1 MVGNILEVVIENEI
15 YGFNSEEV
23 KYILT
28 IPSITPVPLSDK
40 SVLGV
45 IVINGQVISVIDLGV
60 VLRDNKININGEKAK
75 LIIFK
80 NEAFVVDEVL
90 DIEEVDKDNLE
101 IIDEDFI
108 HGFYKDKEY
117 LVQLLNVENIL
128 KSLKID
134 IFKPITV
141 DTIEENINNNNK
153 NVSNDY
159 IRALFFKV
167 EDEKFAINIE
177 SLRELI
183 FVPEITFVANNDV
196 LGVITLREEVITIL
210 DMNKLLGFKSK
221 KPTKKSRI
229 LITSYENKAIGF
241 LVDEVEEVKNVYL
254 NKLEEANIL
263 LNEMINFIYKDENE
277 VVSIISID
285 ELRKLIREHSIK
297 NKKEEKKEK
306 VLGENMR
313 EVTVFKIDNE
323 EYAFD
328 IEDVQEIIR
337 YDTITPIPNA
347 PKYVEGVLNLRGAVI
362 PIISLPKRL
371 DYKCDI
377 NDKTKIIVY
386 SINNEN
392 IGFIVDDVS
401 EILFVE
407 DKYISKATNSEAIFD
422 EIINLD
428 DGKRVILKI
437 KVKNLISNDLLD
449 KIKMIKE
456 NSG

>member
-1 MVGNILEVVIENEI
+1 MLENILKVVIEDEI

-23 KYILT
+23 KFILT
-28 IPSITPVPLSDK
+28 IPAITHVPLSDK

-45 IVINGQVISVIDLGV
+45 SVINGQVISVIDLGV
-60 VLRDNKININGEKAK
+60 VLRDKKTNINSEKAK
-75 LIIFK
+75 LIVFR

-90 DIEEVDKDNLE
+90 DIVEVDKENLE
-101 IIDEDFI
+101 IVDEDFI
-108 HGFYKDKEY
+108 YGFYKDKDY
-117 LVQLLNVENIL
+117 LVQLLNTKNIL
-128 KSLKID
+128 KNLKID
-134 IFKPITV
+134 TFEPVVIDIV
-141 DTIEENINNNNK
+141 EENINNNK
-153 NVSNDY
+153 NINNDY

-196 LGVITLREEVITIL
+196 LGVITLRDEVITLL
-210 DMNKLLGFKSK
+210 DMNKFLGFKSK
-221 KPTKKSRI
+221 KPDEKSRV
-229 LITSYENKAIGF
+229 LIAFYENKAIGF

-254 NKLEEANIL
+254 NKLEEADAL
-263 LNEMINFIYKDENE
+263 SNEMIESIYKDENE

-285 ELRKLIREHSIK
+285 EIRKLVREHSIE
-297 NKKEEKKEK
+297 NKKEEKEE
-306 VLGENMR
+306 VVEESMR

-328 IEDVQEIIR
+328 IEEVQEIIR
-337 YDTITPIPNA
+337 YDTITPIPDA
-347 PKYVEGVLNLRGAVI
+347 PQYVEGVLNLRGAVI

-371 DYKCDI
+371 GYECNI
-377 NDKTKIIVY
+377 TDKTKIIVC
-386 SINNEN
+386 SIDNEN
-392 IGFIVDDVS
+392 IGFIVDDVN

-407 DKYISKATNSEAIFD
+407 DKYISKATNDESVFD

-449 KIKMIKE
+449 KIKMIRE
-456 NSG
+456 NNG

>member
-1 MVGNILEVVIENEI
+1 MISLQRVQRLLE
-15 YGFNSEEV
+15 
-23 KYILT
+23 K
-28 IPSITPVPLSDK
+28 
-40 SVLGV
+40 
-45 IVINGQVISVIDLGV
+45 
-60 VLRDNKININGEKAK
+60 
-75 LIIFK
+75 
-80 NEAFVVDEVL
+80 
-90 DIEEVDKDNLE
+90 
-101 IIDEDFI
+101 
-108 HGFYKDKEY
+108 
-117 LVQLLNVENIL
+117 L

-196 LGVITLREEVITIL
+196 LGVITLRDEVIALL

-221 KPTKKSRI
+221 KPDEKSRI
-229 LITSYENKAIGF
+229 LIASYENKAIGF

-254 NKLEEANIL
+254 NKLEEANAL
-263 LNEMINFIYKDENE
+263 SNEMIESIYKDENE

-285 ELRKLIREHSIK
+285 EIRKLVRDHAIES
-297 NKKEEKKEK
+297 KKEEKEEA
-306 VLGENMR
+306 LEENMR

-328 IEDVQEIIR
+328 IEEVQEIIR
-337 YDTITPIPNA
+337 YDTITPIPDA
-347 PKYVEGVLNLRGAVI
+347 PQYVEGVLNLRGAVI

-371 DYKCDI
+371 GYKCNI
-377 NDKTKIIVY
+377 TDKTKIIVC
-386 SINNEN
+386 SIDNEN
-392 IGFIVDDVS
+392 IGFIVDDVN

-407 DKYISKATNSEAIFD
+407 DKYISKSTNDESIFD